1 MAELVKLSRDPKGLG
16 LPAPEGIDSWI
27 RQFNLHFFGKSS
39 AQPSLFRGVSHQGCL
54 GVLDLGLEN
63 LSRFSLEVPRDRLLV
78 VMGREGQ
85 FSWPEYTGSKLH
97 PGRRHGGVLLPG
109 DRLVVPVH
117 SGQANLLLLS
127 CSLTKLRG
135 LALAHGLGSPDWSG
149 LASALPSQQSLLHL
163 CCSRLLALAVEPLTP
178 MAAALVNSLEVLLQN
193 SLVSLAGPQACS
205 LDADNPSHDHVLRAI
220 GFMKQQLDRPLTVE
234 QIGQACHISPRTLQ
248 SAFKAVCHLTPIQT
262 LQELRLEALR
272 SRLQNG
278 EDVASACQ
286 AVGLRASG
294 RIAAAYRDRYGELP
308 RETRLS
314 RQPIPAEDQV
324 GSAEVLQ
331 LFNPTANLRQSP
343 QENGDD
349 RQAVGHL

>member
-1 MAELVKLSRDPKGLG
+1 MAELIKMPGGPKGL
-16 LPAPEGIDSWI
+16 PSPEDLDFWI
-27 RQFNLHFFGKSS
+27 RQFKLHFFAKSS
-39 AQPSLFRGVSHQGCL
+39 AQPPLLKGVSHQGCL

-63 LSRFSLEVPRDRLLV
+63 LTRFSLHVPKDRLLV
-78 VMGREGQ
+78 VLGKEGQ
-85 FSWPEYTGSKLH
+85 LSWPEYTGSKSH
-97 PGRRHGGVLLPG
+97 PGHRHEGVLLPG

-117 SGQANLLLLS
+117 SDQANLLLLS

-135 LALAHGLGSPDWSG
+135 VALAHGLGNPDWSG
-149 LASALPSQQSLLHL
+149 LASALPSQHSLLHQ

-178 MAAALVNSLEVLLQN
+178 MSTALVNSLELLLQN
-193 SLVSLAGPQACS
+193 SLVSLAGSQACS
-205 LDADNPSHDHVLRAI
+205 LDADNPSHDHVVRAI
-220 GFMKQQLDRPLTVE
+220 GIMKQQLDRPLTVE
-234 QIGQACHISPRTLQ
+234 QISQACHISARTLQ

-272 SRLQNG
+272 CRLQNG

-294 RIAAAYRDRYGELP
+294 RIAAAYRERYGELP

-324 GSAEVLQ
+324 TSAEVLQ

-343 QENGDD
+343 RENGAD

>member
-1 MAELVKLSRDPKGLG
+1 MAELVKLARGPKG
-16 LPAPEGIDSWI
+16 LPAPEDLDFWI
-27 RQFNLHFFGKSS
+27 QQFKLNFFGKSS
-39 AQPSLFRGVSHQGCL
+39 AHPPLLRGVSHQGCL

-63 LSRFSLEVPRDRLLV
+63 LSRFSLQVPNDRLLV
-78 VMGREGQ
+78 VMAREGQ
-85 FSWPEYTGSKLH
+85 FSWPEYTGSPLH
-97 PGRRHGGVLLPG
+97 PGHRHEGVLLPG

-117 SGQANLLLLS
+117 SGQASLLLLS

-149 LASALPSQQSLLHL
+149 LASALPSQHSLLHL
-163 CCSRLLALAVEPLTP
+163 CCSRLLALAVQPLTP
-178 MAAALVNSLEVLLQN
+178 MVTALVNSLELLLQN
-193 SLVSLAGPQACS
+193 SLVSLAGSQACS
-205 LDADNPSHDHVLRAI
+205 LDADNPSHEHVVRAI
-220 GFMKQQLDRPLTVE
+220 GFMKQQLDRPLNVE
-234 QIGQACHISPRTLQ
+234 QISQACHVSARTLQ
-248 SAFKAVCHLTPIQT
+248 AAFKAVCRLTPIQT

-272 SRLQNG
+272 SRLQKG

-314 RQPIPAEDQV
+314 RQPIAAEDQAS
-324 GSAEVLQ
+324 SAEVLQ
-331 LFNPTANLRQSP
+331 LFNPAANRRQSLRG
-343 QENGDD
+343 NGAD

>member
-1 MAELVKLSRDPKGLG
+1 M
-16 LPAPEGIDSWI
+16 PAPEDLDFWI
-27 RQFNLHFFGKSS
+27 RQFKLHFFGKSS
-39 AQPSLFRGVSHQGCL
+39 AEPPLLRGVSHQGCL

-63 LSRFSLEVPRDRLLV
+63 LTRFSLHVPRDRLLV
-78 VMGREGQ
+78 IIGREGQ
-85 FSWPEYTGSKLH
+85 FSWPEYTGSPSH
-97 PGRRHGGVLLPG
+97 PGHRHEGVLLPG

-117 SGQANLLLLS
+117 SGQASLLLLS

-135 LALAHGLGSPDWSG
+135 VALAHGLGSPDWSG
-149 LASALPSQQSLLHL
+149 LASALPSQHSLLHL
-163 CCSRLLALAVEPLTP
+163 CCSRLLALAVQPLTP
-178 MAAALVNSLEVLLQN
+178 MATALVNSLEVLLQN
-193 SLVSLAGPQACS
+193 SLVSLAGSQVCN
-205 LDADNPSHDHVLRAI
+205 LDTDNASHDHVVRAI
-220 GFMKQQLDRPLTVE
+220 GFMKQQLDLPLTVE
-234 QIGQACHISPRTLQ
+234 QISQACHISVRTLQ

-272 SRLQNG
+272 SHLQNG

-314 RQPIPAEDQV
+314 RQPIPTEDQV
-324 GSAEVLQ
+324 NSAEVLQ
-331 LFNPTANLRQSP
+331 LFTPTANLRQSP
-343 QENGDD
+343 RQNGAD

>member
-1 MAELVKLSRDPKGLG
+1 MAELLKLRGGPKA
-16 LPAPEGIDSWI
+16 LPAPEDLDFWI
-27 RQFNLHFFGKSS
+27 RQFKLHFFGQSS
-39 AQPSLFRGVSHQGCL
+39 GHPPSLRGVSHQGCL

-63 LSRFSLEVPRDRLLV
+63 LSRFSLHVPKDRLLV
-78 VMGREGQ
+78 VMERQGQ
-85 FSWPEYTGSKLH
+85 FSWPEYTGTKLH
-97 PGRRHGGVLLPG
+97 PGHRHEGVLLPG

-135 LALAHGLGSPDWSG
+135 VALAHGLGSPDWSG
-149 LASALPSQQSLLHL
+149 LASALPSQHSLLHL

-178 MAAALVNSLEVLLQN
+178 MASALVNSLEVLLQN
-193 SLVSLAGPQACS
+193 SLVSLAGSQACS
-205 LDADNPSHDHVLRAI
+205 LDADTPSHDHVVRAI
-220 GFMKQQLDRPLTVE
+220 GFMKQRLDRPLNVE
-234 QIGQACHISPRTLQ
+234 QISQACHVSVRTLQ
-248 SAFKAVCHLTPIQT
+248 AAFKAVCHLTPIQT

-286 AVGLRASG
+286 AVGLRACG
-294 RIAAAYRDRYGELP
+294 RIAAAYRERYGELP

-314 RQPIPAEDQV
+314 RQPIPTEGQV
-324 GSAEVLQ
+324 TSAEVLQ
-331 LFNPTANLRQSP
+331 LFNPAANLRQSP
-343 QENGDD
+343 RENGAG

>member
-1 MAELVKLSRDPKGLG
+1 LLK
-16 LPAPEGIDSWI
+16 
-27 RQFNLHFFGKSS
+27 
-39 AQPSLFRGVSHQGCL
+39 GVSHQGCL

-63 LSRFSLEVPRDRLLV
+63 LSRFSLQVPSDRLLV
-78 VMGREGQ
+78 VLGREGQ
-85 FSWPEYTGSKLH
+85 FSWPEYTGSPSH
-97 PGRRHGGVLLPG
+97 PGHRHGGVLLPG
-109 DRLVVPVH
+109 DRLLVPVH

-135 LALAHGLGSPDWSG
+135 VALAHGLGS
-149 LASALPSQQSLLHL
+149 ALPSQHSLLNL

-178 MAAALVNSLEVLLQN
+178 MATALVNSLELLLQN
-193 SLVSLAGPQACS
+193 SLVSLVGSQTCS
-205 LDADNPSHDHVLRAI
+205 LDADNPSHDHVVRAI
-220 GFMKQQLDRPLTVE
+220 GFMKQQLDRPLNVE
-234 QIGQACHISPRTLQ
+234 QISQACHISVRTLQ
-248 SAFKAVCHLTPIQT
+248 AAFKAVCHLTPIQT

-272 SRLQNG
+272 YRLQNG

-294 RIAAAYRDRYGELP
+294 RIAAAYRERYGELP

-314 RQPIPAEDQV
+314 RQPIPAEDQFSV
-324 GSAEVLQ
+324 SGAEVLQ

-343 QENGDD
+343 QENGAD

>member
-1 MAELVKLSRDPKGLG
+1 ML
-16 LPAPEGIDSWI
+16 
-27 RQFNLHFFGKSS
+27 
-39 AQPSLFRGVSHQGCL
+39 RGVSHQGCL

-63 LSRFSLEVPRDRLLV
+63 LSRFSLQVPKDRLLV

-85 FSWPEYTGSKLH
+85 FSWPEYTGSPQQ
-97 PGRRHGGVLLPG
+97 PGHRHGGVLLPG

-117 SGQANLLLLS
+117 GGQASLLLLS

-149 LASALPSQQSLLHL
+149 LASALPSQHSLLHL
-163 CCSRLLALAVEPLTP
+163 CCSRLLALAIEPLTP

-193 SLVSLAGPQACS
+193 SLVSLAGSAACS

-220 GFMKQQLDRPLTVE
+220 GFMKQRLDRPLNVE
-234 QIGQACHISPRTLQ
+234 QISQACHVSVRTLQ
-248 SAFKAVCHLTPIQT
+248 AAFKAVCHLTPIQT

-272 SRLQNG
+272 SRLQSG
-278 EDVASACQ
+278 EDVASACL

-308 RETRLS
+308 RDTRLS
-314 RQPIPAEDQV
+314 RQSI
-324 GSAEVLQ
+324 SAEEQVNSADVLQ
-331 LFNPTANLRQSP
+331 LFNPTANRRQSP
-343 QENGDD
+343 RRDDAD
-349 RQAVGHL
+349 RQAVGHP